1 MSKFFSYDP
10 EDGFQL
16 HATEDE
22 AKERAQ
28 NAIDLYRDDAAEGWA
43 EEVEGVCWGNVRQNV
58 VEINIATP
66 NNHDEESCDYNLADA

>member
-1 MSKFFSYDP
+1 MKFFSYDP
-10 EDGFQL
+10 EDGFKL

-43 EEVEGVCWGNVRQNV
+43 EEVEDVCWGNVRQNV
-58 VEINIATP
+58 LEINIEPP
-66 NNHDEESCDYNLADA
+66 NNHDEEFCYYYLVDA

>member
-16 HATEDE
+16 HATEDK

-43 EEVEGVCWGNVRQNV
+43 EAVEGICWGNVRQNV
-58 VEINIATP
+58 VEINIAQT

>member
-28 NAIDLYRDDAAEGWA
+28 IALDNYRDNAIDDNGWG

-58 VEINIATP
+58 VEINTGI
-66 NNHDEESCDYNLADA
+66 ESCDYNLAEA

>member
-16 HATEDE
+16 HDLEDE

-28 NAIDLYRDDAAEGWA
+28 KAIDLYRDDAAEGWP

-58 VEINIATP
+58 VEIN
-66 NNHDEESCDYNLADA
+66 HDEESYVAFCDYNLADA